1 MGSPK
6 RTAWII
12 TFITMKKHNAGN
24 SNTHRY
30 WRIWRRGGQAGPK
43 RLQTELAGAGFKRT
57 LAAKRLGKRLGLS
70 GQQISKYK
78 STTDG
83 WRSLPV
89 APNLLNG
96 MVQSMSRNGNC

>member
-1 MGSPK
+1 MDHYFHHHEKTQCGQFKYASLLANLAQGRSSEAK
-6 RTAWII
+6 ASANR
-12 TFITMKKHNAGN
+12 AGWT
-24 SNTHRY
+24 S
-30 WRIWRRGGQAGPK
+30 
-43 RLQTELAGAGFKRT
+43 FKRI
-57 LAAKRLGKRLGLS
+57 LAAKRLGKRRGLS

-89 APNLLNG
+89 APKLLNG